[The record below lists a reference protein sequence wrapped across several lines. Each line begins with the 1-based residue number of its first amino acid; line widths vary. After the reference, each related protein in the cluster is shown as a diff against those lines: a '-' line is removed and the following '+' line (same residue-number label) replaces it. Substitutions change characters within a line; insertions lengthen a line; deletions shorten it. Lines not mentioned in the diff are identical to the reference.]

1 MLRRKRKVR
10 RGNRKHTQN
19 IKLFYC
25 NINGLKTKQGSLTQI
40 CERINPKVIILCETK
55 LPSDRLIKKLL
66 PTYEITSRP
75 TKLGQSGLAIAVKK
89 QTFNSVLDV
98 TSSSHNN
105 ILVTRIGLDETKA
118 VRVILGYAP
127 QETGNADDREHF
139 FTELNIEIT
148 ESKLAGD
155 LPLVMGDMN
164 AKIGRSHR

>member
-1 MLRRKRKVR
+1 M
-10 RGNRKHTQN
+10 
-19 IKLFYC
+19 
-25 NINGLKTKQGSLTQI
+25 
-40 CERINPKVIILCETK
+40 
-55 LPSDRLIKKLL
+55 
-66 PTYEITSRP
+66 
-75 TKLGQSGLAIAVKK
+75 KK